1 MKSFSLTNFLRF
13 FGSYLFISIPIFLVS
28 LVLTLFLSWSDSFK
42 EVYATLLNL
51 DSDSSLHIKP
61 ANSRDGSVTID
72 EPTLMKLKEK
82 LGESDNIIRNV
93 VPRANFY
100 GIIKSGSV
108 DSTFTAKGIDPSK
121 DREFITSSINIVS
134 GEFLDTRKRDS
145 ILIST
150 ELANKLKVKSGDR
163 VDLYTLNRDKN
174 KEKRQEINKITVFV
188 DGVFQSGVERR
199 ELIIIPL
206 YLTDTLLKNSNV
218 DEIILN
224 LYSSNDVDRF
234 KEALTPFLEKLNLKV
249 ESREEYRHSESLKSS
264 FIIVSALISLL
275 LIFLLYRTLTAT
287 LDKRDNDIK
296 TLIHYG
302 WSSNSILSEL
312 SKEFIIFSIFITLL
326 NSVVLFASM
335 EIISSLNIVPTLF
348 TNYPVEIELAVNIQ
362 DIFIVSGVVGLATLL
377 TSLIL
382 VRSRKIDLSGE

>member
-1 MKSFSLTNFLRF
+1 LKSFSLTNFLRF